1 MIQSIDSDL
10 YSPLKVSSTSGST
23 TAKTSSSSSD
33 LTASSQVPKTDTVEI
48 SEQARQAMQQ
58 SKVAAANTEQSVQA
72 DAAQQ
77 KAAAAAESSTKA
89 AASSATAAQQ
99 QSNKSDAAVLNSASS
114 SASTGTETS
123 STTESPVLSTLT
135 EAQLDKLVSSGTI
148 TSTQKNAEL
157 ARRAAAEAQKSASND
172 SNQKSI
178 SKVQEQGIESYK
190 QQAAYGVGATT
201 ESHLLDSVA

>member
-10 YSPLKVSSTSGST
+10 YSTLKVSSTSGST
-23 TAKTSSSSSD
+23 TAKTSSSDSE
-33 LTASSQVPKTDTVEI
+33 LTVSSQVPKTDTVEI

-77 KAAAAAESSTKA
+77 KAAAAVATA
-89 AASSATAAQQ
+89 AAAQQ
-99 QSNKSDAAVLNSASS
+99 QSNKSDAAVLNSVSPSAGAS
-114 SASTGTETS
+114 TETS

-135 EAQLDKLVSSGTI
+135 ENQLDKLVSSGTI

-157 ARRAAAEAQKSASND
+157 ARRAAAEALQAASDD
-172 SNQKSI
+172 SNKKSI
-178 SKVQEQGIESYK
+178 SKAQEQGIESYK

-201 ESHLLDSVA
+201 ESRLLDNVA

>member
-10 YSPLKVSSTSGST
+10 YSTLKVSSTSGST
-23 TAKTSSSSSD
+23 TAKTSSSDSE
-33 LTASSQVPKTDTVEI
+33 LTVSSQVPKTDTVEI
-48 SEQARQAMQQ
+48 SEQARQAMRQ

-77 KAAAAAESSTKA
+77 KAAAAVAT
-89 AASSATAAQQ
+89 ATAAQQ

-114 SASTGTETS
+114 SAGASTETS
-123 STTESPVLSTLT
+123 STTESPVLSALT
-135 EAQLDKLVSSGTI
+135 ENQLDKLVSSGTI

-157 ARRAAAEAQKSASND
+157 ARRAAAEAQQAASDD
-172 SNQKSI
+172 SNKKSI
-178 SKVQEQGIESYK
+178 SKAQEQGIESYK

-201 ESHLLDSVA
+201 ESRLLDSVA